1 MNQNLNTEKI
11 LNFIKENNLTKK
23 VFCKKCKISP
33 ATLNKI
39 LENKT
44 NFYLVALFKIARVMN
59 VQISQLVK

>member
-1 MNQNLNTEKI
+1 MVNSEEITAFLA
-11 LNFIKENNLTKK
+11 ENKMTKK
-23 VFCKKCKISP
+23 EFCKKCKISP
-33 ATLNKI
+33 AMLNKI